1 MTDQFLNI
9 NRSVQHIGRSTMA
22 LPPDTTLLSY
32 WLNWRFF
39 LCALFMLVAMGLSS
53 FLIWKYEE
61 CSKPRNERRERQRE
75 TAGTLYEDETWNTC
89 LKGIHP
95 AWLLAYRIF
104 SFVVLLSLLITN
116 LVADG
121 GGIFYFYTQ

>member
-1 MTDQFLNI
+1 
-9 NRSVQHIGRSTMA
+9 MA
-22 LPPDTTLLSY
+22 APPDTTLPSY

-39 LCALFMLVAMGLSS
+39 LCALFILMTMGLAS

-61 CSKPRNERRERQRE
+61 LSKPRNERRERRRE
-75 TAGTLYEDETWNTC
+75 TVGTLYEDEAWNTC

-104 SFVVLLSLLITN
+104 SFVVLLSLLTTN
-116 LVADG
+116 VVADG